1 MALAI
6 EAEWEQL
13 SAGSPEE
20 RACFSALG
28 IRSGE
33 IWLTEAEDAFV
44 KRLRQKVHLSAYH
57 LAEWLAWNWWRLRWE
72 PRRNT
77 PDWSLAHHLATIGK
91 GYVWPNITIFSDGER
106 IALVPK
112 PTGLRPQEPLRYVSD
127 LPVIVRAA
135 EFENAVDHF
144 IDQVRGQLLAEGIAK
159 SNLHQIWT
167 DVLAERADPEIG
179 TRRKFEAL
187 LGFDPDEAD
196 EALLAALLQDAK
208 AFGRG
213 AMGEVAAG
221 HSGEGSLMTAAQLQD
236 TARTS
241 GFDSNPGDSARMRPD
256 TPLSPVGQVPAWKR
270 GAEAAQA
277 LRMQERLGLNPISNE
292 RLAQLAGISE
302 KVLTERTAG
311 HDFSFALDSS
321 EAAGRIVLRSKWE
334 TGRRF
339 EVARLLGDRL
349 LSKAKEMLFPATH
362 ASTYRQKMQRAFA
375 AELLCPFDSL
385 RTMIRDDYSPE
396 SIEEAAGWFQVSE
409 LAVRTHLVNH
419 GCMDRENLEEEL
431 EAAAV

>member
-13 SAGSPEE
+13 NAGSPEE

-28 IRSGE
+28 IRNGE
-33 IWLTEAEDAFV
+33 LWLTEAEDAFV

-77 PDWSLAHHLATIGK
+77 PDWSLAHHLATIGG
-91 GYVWPNITIFSDGER
+91 GYVWPNLTILSDGEC
-106 IALVPK
+106 ITLISK
-112 PTGLRPQEPLRYVSD
+112 STSLRPQEPLRYVSN
-127 LPVIVRAA
+127 VRMGVYAG
-135 EFENAVDHF
+135 EFENAIDHF
-144 IDQVRGQLLAEGIAK
+144 IEQVRGQLLAEGIAK
-159 SNLHQIWT
+159 SNLDEIWT
-167 DVLAERADPEIG
+167 DVLAERADPEAG

-196 EALLAALLQDAK
+196 EALLAVLLKDAK
-208 AFGRG
+208 ALGER

-221 HSGEGSLMTAAQLQD
+221 RSGEGSILTAAQLHE

-241 GFDSNPGDSARMRPD
+241 GFDSRPSDAARMRPD
-256 TPLSPVGQVPAWKR
+256 TQLSPEVQVPAWKP

-277 LRMQERLGLNPISNE
+277 LRIQERLGLNPISNE
-292 RLAQLAGISE
+292 RLAQLAGMSP
-302 KVLTERTAG
+302 KVLTEQTAG
-311 HDFSFALDSS
+311 RDFSFALDSS
-321 EAAGRIVLRSKWE
+321 EAAGRIVLRAKVE

-339 EVARLLGDRL
+339 AVARLLGDRL
-349 LSKAKEMLFPATH
+349 LSKANERLFPATH
-362 ASTYRQKMQRAFA
+362 TYTYRQKVQRAFA

-385 RTMIRDDYSPE
+385 RDKLREDYSPE
-396 SIEEAAGWFQVSE
+396 SIEEATATFKVSDR
-409 LAVRTHLVNH
+409 VVMWQLVNH
-419 GCMDRENLEEEL
+419 GCIDRENLEEEL
-431 EAAAV
+431 EAAAA